1 MKKNVDVP
9 ITVTFRHIDPTD
21 ALRNHA
27 EKKLAHFIGLIPG
40 ASDVHVILAAATHH
54 HRQSA
59 EFVVNATSSH
69 LTAHAETDD
78 MYTAIDQAAA
88 KLESQV
94 KKLKGRVVEG
104 ARRGATRRT
113 PSPTASAGN
122 E

>member
-1 MKKNVDVP
+1 MKKKVDVP
-9 ITVTFRHIDPTD
+9 ITVTFRHIAPTD

-27 EKKLAHFIGLIPG
+27 EKKLSHIIGLIPG
-40 ASDVHVILAAATHH
+40 ATDVHVILTAATHH

-59 EFVVNATSSH
+59 EFVVNASTSH

-88 KLESQV
+88 KLDSQV
-94 KKLKGRVVEG
+94 RKLKGRVVEG
-104 ARRGATRRT
+104 SRRAATRR
-113 PSPTASAGN
+113 SPPPAAAGN

>member
-1 MKKNVDVP
+1 MKKKADVP
-9 ITVTFRHIDPTD
+9 ITVTFRHIAPTD

-27 EKKLAHFIGLIPG
+27 EKKLSHIIGLIPG
-40 ASDVHVILAAATHH
+40 ATDVHVILTAATHH

-59 EFVVNATSSH
+59 EFVVNASTSH

-88 KLESQV
+88 KLDSQV
-94 KKLKGRVVEG
+94 RKLKGRVVEG
-104 ARRGATRRT
+104 SRRAATRR
-113 PSPTASAGN
+113 SPPPAAAGN